1 MLMTSLAR
9 SDFSGANSNSMLYVY
24 LTECML
30 SQATAAGGSGRT
42 FANDQQKMT
51 MKTNG
56 WIVTIL
62 SLVMLNDHNMKRW

>member
-30 SQATAAGGSGRT
+30 SKPQRQEGVAARLPVIS
-42 FANDQQKMT
+42 
-51 MKTNG
+51 
-56 WIVTIL
+56 
-62 SLVMLNDHNMKRW
+62 KRDGEHKGMDCQDIIARDVK